1 MASVIEVPAGSPGIR
16 YYLTY
21 TGVGIPF
28 RLVNP
33 LEEAQVP
40 NRNTFI
46 RAWFDSDERL
56 IGFDKLVY
64 GEVELAH
71 RYAYHADGALA
82 RAEIMMCDEE
92 PVVLEFDKAGS
103 KAGAE
108 VPVE

>member
-1 MASVIEVPAGSPGIR
+1 MASVIEVPAGSPSFR
-16 YYLTY
+16 YFLTY
-21 TGVGIPF
+21 SGVGIPF
-28 RLVNP
+28 RLVGP

-71 RYAYHADGALA
+71 RYSYHADGTLA
-82 RAEIMMCDEE
+82 RAEIMMCDE
-92 PVVLEFDKAGS
+92 D
-103 KAGAE
+103 
-108 VPVE
+108 PVELVFEKSGQEVTAE

>member
-1 MASVIEVPAGSPGIR
+1 MASVIEVPAGAPSCR
-16 YYLTY
+16 YFLTY

-28 RLVNP
+28 RLVGP
-33 LEEAQVP
+33 LDEAQVP

-71 RYAYHADGALA
+71 RYAYHANGWLA

-92 PVVLEFDKAGS
+92 PIVLQFD

-108 VPVE
+108 VLAE